1 MAYFALHEDWHFQA
15 AAAYGGITDVG
26 EYLETIDLEG
36 KCASTV
42 WADYATRK
50 NEILQPRSALRWPE
64 KIRKPILIIHGG
76 ADETVS
82 PLHSLRMAEALT
94 PAVVDARLKAHSI
107 DAGMPLV
114 VNVPG
119 ARHTRASDEH
129 GIIELDGPGT
139 VTLGQKLRLIPG
151 HCDPTVNLHEWFVCI
166 RGDRVEDIW
175 PIAARGAFY

>member
-1 MAYFALHEDWHFQA
+1 
-15 AAAYGGITDVG
+15 
-26 EYLETIDLEG
+26 
-36 KCASTV
+36 
-42 WADYATRK
+42 
-50 NEILQPRSALRWPE
+50 
-64 KIRKPILIIHGG
+64 
-76 ADETVS
+76 
-82 PLHSLRMAEALT
+82 LT
-94 PAVVDARLKAHSI
+94 PASRRTVSTRGCRSWTPCL
-107 DAGMPLV
+107 
-114 VNVPG
+114 